1 MPRARNVFVG
11 TLAGFAAPMSAPSFA
26 AVTFTDSTFNL
37 ANYTVVG
44 PNKSDPAITIAY
56 GQCATCGNPGQA
68 LQLIVTVPTSG
79 MSDIGFL
86 NNNFT
91 YNPSVQGAL
100 SGIFASEDKNFSTT
114 SSGTFGSNFRA
125 LIYQNGNYYVS
136 GIPFPSFTGPGST
149 GYQTASG
156 NLSANDFTLFN
167 FLTFSFGSGHPDFSA
182 AGSSFTLGIVSIGNN
197 NNPATNESDF
207 DNLLF
212 SLIPV
217 PEPSSWALMLLGFF
231 AIGWAVRRP
240 KRSATAAI

>member
-1 MPRARNVFVG
+1 MPRARNFFVG
-11 TLAGFAAPMSAPSFA
+11 TLAGLAALMSAPSLA

-44 PNKSDPAITIAY
+44 PNKSNPAITITY
-56 GQCATCGNPGQA
+56 DQCATCGNPGQA

-79 MSDIGFL
+79 MSDISFL

-91 YNPSVQGAL
+91 YNPSAQGAL
-100 SGIFASEDKNFSTT
+100 SGILASEDKNVTTT
-114 SSGTFGSNFRA
+114 SSGTLASNFRA

-156 NLSANDFTLFN
+156 TLSANDFTLFD
-167 FLTFSFGSGHPDFSA
+167 FLTFIFGSGHPDFSA
-182 AGSSFTLGIVSIGNN
+182 TASNFKLGIVFICNS

-207 DNLLF
+207 DNLFF

-217 PEPSSWALMLLGFF
+217 PEPSSWALMLLGFC
-231 AIGWAVRRP
+231 AIGLTVRRQ
-240 KRSATAAI
+240 KRSATTAI

>member
-1 MPRARNVFVG
+1 MPRARSFLLA
-11 TLAGFAAPMSAPSFA
+11 TMAGFAGLMSVPSRA
-26 AVTFTDSTFNL
+26 GVTFTDNTFNL
-37 ANYTVVG
+37 ADYTIVG
-44 PNKSDPAITIAY
+44 PTKSDPAIVITY
-56 GQCATCGNPGQA
+56 DQCATCGNPGQA
-68 LQLIVTVPTSG
+68 LQLIITVPTSG
-79 MSDIGFL
+79 KSDIGFL

-136 GIPFPSFTGPGST
+136 GIPFPNFTGPGST

-156 NLSANDFTLFN
+156 TLSASDFTLFD

-182 AGSSFTLGIVSIGNN
+182 TGSSFDLGIVSIGNN

-212 SLIPV
+212 SLIAV
-217 PEPSSWALMLLGFF
+217 PEPSSWALMLLGFC
-231 AIGWAVRRP
+231 AIGFAVRRQQ
-240 KRSATAAI
+240 RNAGAAL